1 MYIAHFHIKGVR
13 LALSLRELSAPLPV
27 AVFQNVKQPAPKAPF
42 SGTCFAWKQHST
54 IYNRETK
61 ASYIVQKNPHKPKL
75 NRIHASKEFSNPAI
89 SKFQT
94 NWMPNGH
101 EFRPFYCL
109 SYQYSLQPLTRMLD
123 HLATDKKNRGTIL
136 G

>member
-42 SGTCFAWKQHST
+42 SGTCLAWKQHST

-61 ASYIVQKNPHKPKL
+61 ASYIVQKKSPQTQTEQNSRL
-75 NRIHASKEFSNPAI
+75 QRI
-89 SKFQT
+89 
-94 NWMPNGH
+94 
-101 EFRPFYCL
+101 
-109 SYQYSLQPLTRMLD
+109 LQPGNFKISNKLD
-123 HLATDKKNRGTIL
+123 AEWS
-136 G
+136 